1 MVVPVAGGGD
11 GAVLCFDEGLGDG
24 HAEAEAAEEACG
36 FAIALFEGFE
46 EAGEGVGG
54 HADAGVG
61 DFEGDGAI
69 GEVGGVDGDAAT
81 GGGEFDG
88 VFEDVPHDLLE
99 ASGVGADEMIAG
111 VEGEGELLAFFGD
124 FGADDADDGGE
135 EVVEV
140 EGFEVEGEFVPGD
153 AGEVEEV
160 VDEAGFEVDVSAE
173 HADVFADG
181 FGEVVAGFPDVEG
194 GDDGGEGCAE
204 FVAEGGEEAVFG
216 AVGGF
221 GFGLGLE
228 EAAFGV
234 FVFGKIAEDE
244 DDAVDL
250 ARLVTD
256 GGTAVVDGDFGAILS
271 DEEGVVGESDDE
283 AGAEDFFDGALDG
296 VAGVFVDDV
305 EDFGGGF
312 TAGFGEGPAGE
323 GFGDGVHEGDAGV
336 DIGDEDGVADA
347 AEGDGEEVFL
357 AAGFGEGGGAAF
369 DFGDDAGVG
378 PEAEEDF
385 DGGGGEENEGA
396 PHGGVV
402 GGVAEG
408 LEGGFLF
415 GDGLIDDVAEVV
427 HYFFAGVGVDDGLSC
442 FEAVFSAEV
451 DGVVELGEF
460 VVGEGGDFCD
470 GGEGEESGV
479 GLLMELCEIGV
490 DGVDGVVVGLEVFVV
505 AGEEESALAGL
516 GVFEGG
522 EGLLEF
528 LDYREVLDDLLI
540 GGDDK
545 AASEVGDYAGADE
558 DGNHE
563 REKPA

>member
-1 MVVPVAGGGD
+1 MLG
-11 GAVLCFDEGLGDG
+11 FDERLGDG
-24 HAEAEAAEEACG
+24 QAEAEAAEEAFG
-36 FAIALFEGFE
+36 VVVALFEGIE
-46 EAGEGVGG
+46 EAGEGVGR

-61 DFEGDGAI
+61 DLEGDGAL
-69 GEVGGVDGDAAT
+69 GEVDGVDGDRAA

-88 VFEDVPHDLLE
+88 IFEDVPHDLLE
-99 ASGVGADEMIAG
+99 ASGVAADEVVAG
-111 VEGEGELLAFFGD
+111 VEGEGELLAFFRD
-124 FGADDADDGGE
+124 VGADDADDGGE

-153 AGEVEEV
+153 AGEVEDGV
-160 VDEAGFEVDVSAE
+160 GEACFEVDVSAE

-181 FGEVVAGFPDVEG
+181 FGEVVAGLPEVEG

-204 FVAEGGEEAVFG
+204 FVAEGGDEAVFG

-228 EAAFGV
+228 EAALGV
-234 FVFGKIAEDE
+234 LVFGEIAEDE

-250 ARLVTD
+250 AGLVTD
-256 GGTAVVDGDFGAILS
+256 GGAAVVDRDFGAVFS

-283 AGAEDFFDGALDG
+283 AGAEDFFDGAFDG

-305 EDFGGGF
+305 EDFDDGLA
-312 TAGFGEGPAGE
+312 AGFGEGPAGE

-336 DIGDEDGVADA
+336 EIGDEDGVADA

-369 DFGDDAGVG
+369 DFGDDAGIG
-378 PEAEEDF
+378 PEAEEEF
-385 DGGGGEENEGA
+385 EAGGGEEDEGA
-396 PHGGVV
+396 PRGGVV
-402 GGVAEG
+402 DGVAEG
-408 LEGGFLF
+408 LEGGFLI
-415 GDGLIDDVAEVV
+415 GDGLVEDVAEVV
-427 HYFFAGVGVDDGLSC
+427 HYFFAGVGIDDGLSG
-442 FEAVFSAEV
+442 FEAVFAAEV
-451 DGVVELGEF
+451 DSAVELGEF

-470 GGEGEESGV
+470 GGRREETGG
-479 GLLMELCEIGV
+479 GLLLELGEVGV

-505 AGEEESALAGL
+505 AGEEEAALAGL

-522 EGLLEF
+522 EGLLEL
-528 LDYREVLDDLLI
+528 LDDGEVLDDLLV
-540 GGDDK
+540 GGDDE
-545 AASEVGDYAGADE
+545 AAGEVGDDAGADE
-558 DGNHE
+558 DDDHE